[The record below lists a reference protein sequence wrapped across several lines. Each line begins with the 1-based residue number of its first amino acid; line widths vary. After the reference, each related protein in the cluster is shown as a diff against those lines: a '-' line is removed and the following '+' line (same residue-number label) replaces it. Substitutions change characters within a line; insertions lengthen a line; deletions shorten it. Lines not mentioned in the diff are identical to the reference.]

1 MNLVQAIKNADRY
14 LRAEPGADSVVM
26 EYVVQSTG
34 LTKFVRVYRD
44 GSTQLM
50 ELPDLEELGLE
61 VAA

>member
-14 LRAEPGADSVVM
+14 LRAELGADSVVM

-44 GSTQLM
+44 GRTQLM
-50 ELPDLEELGLE
+50 ELPDLE
-61 VAA
+61 VMA

>member
-14 LRAEPGADSVVM
+14 LRAEQGADSVVM
-26 EYVVQSTG
+26 EYTVQSTG

-44 GSTQLM
+44 GRTQLM
-50 ELPDLEELGLE
+50 ELPDLE